1 MGHIVSSQTGLDV
14 ARPPD
19 TSVHVSVVR
28 EPAVESAGVDRY
40 RCTVPRQLTFGAYAL
55 PSYHAEFDPPQATF
69 MQRQLDLLAN
79 ADPLGFDSVWINE
92 HHFDSWGG
100 LMSAPTLVL
109 AGLSQRTQRIRLGTS
124 IAVLG
129 LHHPLEMAEQM
140 ATLDLM
146 SGGRLEFG
154 IGRGSEPFDYEAF
167 GVDYSTAQART
178 EEALDVILGAW
189 TNERFS
195 HKGTFFEVPG
205 LQLWPRPP
213 QQPHPPVWVSVSS
226 TRASFEWAARRGYNI
241 LTLGFPRPVPAFAET
256 VRIYRDQWE
265 SVGRD
270 PADYQ
275 IGTLYHTIV
284 CERGEQ
290 ARELAARCFRR
301 FLDGLRD
308 SALRPTRSAQPAR
321 AASALAEVDVVS
333 LIGQARLIAGNPDE
347 VADMLTYLQGEVGF
361 THLNHM
367 FQFGG
372 LSFDLAQQ
380 SMALYAHEVLP
391 KLRARSSAALPVS

>member
-1 MGHIVSSQTGLDV
+1 ML
-14 ARPPD
+14 
-19 TSVHVSVVR
+19 VR
-28 EPAVESAGVDRY
+28 
-40 RCTVPRQLTFGAYAL
+40 RQLTFGAYAL
-55 PSYHAEFDPPQATF
+55 PSYHAESDPPQAYF
-69 MQRQLDLLAN
+69 MQRQLDLLAA

-109 AGLSQRTQRIRLGTS
+109 AGLSQRTRRIRLGTS

-129 LHHPLEMAEQM
+129 LHHPLEVAEQM

-167 GVDYSTAQART
+167 GVDYATAQART

-195 HKGTFFEVPG
+195 HTGKFFQVPDV
-205 LQLWPRPP
+205 QLWPVAQ

-226 TRASFEWAARRGYNI
+226 TRSSFEWSARQGYNI

-256 VRIYRDQWE
+256 VRIYRDEWE
-265 SVGRD
+265 AVGRD

-275 IGTLYHTIV
+275 IGTLYHTVV

-290 ARELAARCFRR
+290 ARELAVRSFGR
-301 FLDGLRD
+301 FLAGLRA
-308 SALRPTRSAQPAR
+308 SALRPTQGAQPPRGAT
-321 AASALAEVDVVS
+321 ALADIDVPS
-333 LIGQARLIAGNPDE
+333 LIDQARLIAGNPDE
-347 VADMLTYLQGEVGF
+347 VADMLSYLHAEVGF

-372 LSFDLAQQ
+372 LGFDVAQQ
-380 SMALYAHEVLP
+380 SMALYAQEVMP
-391 KLRARSSAALPVS
+391 KLRDRMSAELPIT

>member
-1 MGHIVSSQTGLDV
+1 MS
-14 ARPPD
+14 R
-19 TSVHVSVVR
+19 R
-28 EPAVESAGVDRY
+28 
-40 RCTVPRQLTFGAYAL
+40 LTFGAYAL
-55 PSYHAEFDPPQATF
+55 PSYHAESDPSQATF
-69 MQRQLDLLAN
+69 MRQQLDLLAA

-109 AGLSQRTQRIRLGTS
+109 AGLSQRTQHVRFGTS

-129 LHHPLEMAEQM
+129 LHHPLEIAEQM

-178 EEALDVILGAW
+178 EEALEVILGAW
-189 TNERFS
+189 TNERFA
-195 HKGTFFEVPG
+195 HTGTFFDVPD
-205 LQLWPRPP
+205 LQLWPRPQ
-213 QQPHPPVWVSVSS
+213 QQPHPPVWVSVST
-226 TRASFEWAARRGYNI
+226 TRSSFEWSARRGYNI
-241 LTLGFPRPVPAFAET
+241 LTLGFPRPVQAFAET
-256 VRIYRDQWE
+256 VRIYRDEWQA
-265 SVGRD
+265 VGRD

-284 CERGEQ
+284 CENGEQ
-290 ARELAARCFRR
+290 ARELAVRAFRR
-301 FLDGLRD
+301 FLEGLRG
-308 SALRPTRSAQPAR
+308 SALRPTRSAQPPR
-321 AASALAEVDVVS
+321 ASAALADIDVTS
-333 LIGQARLIAGNPDE
+333 LIDQARLIAGNPDE
-347 VADMLTYLQGEVGF
+347 VADMLTYLQREIGF

-380 SMALYAHEVLP
+380 SMALYAQEVMP
-391 KLRARSSAALPVS
+391 KLRNGSSADESVSARVAVGPCHSRTPEEP

>member
-1 MGHIVSSQTGLDV
+1 M
-14 ARPPD
+14 
-19 TSVHVSVVR
+19 
-28 EPAVESAGVDRY
+28 
-40 RCTVPRQLTFGAYAL
+40 PRQLTFGAYAL
-55 PSYHAEFDPPQATF
+55 PSYHADSDPPQPRF
-69 MQRQLDLLAN
+69 MQRQLDLLAA

-129 LHHPLEMAEQM
+129 LHHPLEVAEQT

-167 GVDYSTAQART
+167 GVDYATAQART
-178 EEALDVILGAW
+178 EEALDVILKAW
-189 TNERFS
+189 TNDPVS
-195 HKGTFFEVPG
+195 HAGTFFEVPN
-205 LQLWPRPP
+205 LQLWPRPQ

-226 TRASFEWAARRGYNI
+226 TRTSFEWSARRGYNI
-241 LTLGFPRPVPAFAET
+241 LTLGFPRPVHAFAET
-256 VRIYRDQWE
+256 VKIYRDEWHA
-265 SVGRD
+265 VGRD
-270 PADYQ
+270 PAEYQ
-275 IGTLYHTIV
+275 IGTLYHTVV

-290 ARELAARCFRR
+290 ARELAVRSFGR
-301 FLDGLRD
+301 FLTGLRD
-308 SALRPTRSAQPAR
+308 SALRPTRGAQPPR
-321 AASALAEVDVVS
+321 ASTALADLDIGS
-333 LIGQARLIAGNPDE
+333 LIDQARLIAGTPDE
-347 VADMLTYLQGEVGF
+347 VADMLSYLHGEVGF

-380 SMALYAHEVLP
+380 SMALYAQEVMP
-391 KLRARSSAALPVS
+391 KLRSRTAAALPVS

>member
-1 MGHIVSSQTGLDV
+1 M
-14 ARPPD
+14 
-19 TSVHVSVVR
+19 
-28 EPAVESAGVDRY
+28 
-40 RCTVPRQLTFGAYAL
+40 PRQLTFGAYAL
-55 PSYHAEFDPPQATF
+55 PSYHAESDPPQASF
-69 MQRQLDLLAN
+69 MQRQLDLLAA

-109 AGLSQRTQRIRLGTS
+109 AGLSQRTRRIRMGTS

-129 LHHPLEMAEQM
+129 LHHPLEVAEQM

-195 HKGTFFEVPG
+195 HVGTFFEVPN
-205 LQLWPRPP
+205 LQLWPRPQ

-226 TRASFEWAARRGYNI
+226 TRSSFEWSARRGYNI
-241 LTLGFPRPVPAFAET
+241 LTLGFPRPVAAFAET
-256 VRIYRDQWE
+256 VRIYRDEWE
-265 SVGRD
+265 AVGRD

-275 IGTLYHTIV
+275 IGTLYHTVV
-284 CERGEQ
+284 CESGEE
-290 ARELAARCFRR
+290 ARELAVRSFGR
-301 FLDGLRD
+301 FLAGLRD
-308 SALRPTRSAQPAR
+308 SALRPTRHAQAPR
-321 AASALAEVDVVS
+321 ASAALADLDIGS
-333 LIGQARLIAGNPDE
+333 LIDQARLIAGNPDE
-347 VADMLTYLQGEVGF
+347 VADTLSYLHDEVGF

-380 SMALYAHEVLP
+380 SMALYAQEVMP
-391 KLRARSSAALPVS
+391 KLRARAAAALPVS